1 MNGSET
7 LMGACSRLRSH
18 AFRRRIWRSWLRLRS
33 AARLL
38 APLCRSGSTLLS
50 ALALSALA
58 LLAAALAWS
67 VVGLT
72 VLALC
77 APAALLAR
85 REIGRRRLLV
95 LANDDLGT
103 IGQVGKAGRHHAIG
117 GRQAAGYHGFGF
129 ILLRHHHRFRGDNV
143 AVADDVAER
152 SRGTAL
158 HGRGRNNDRLRECVD
173 LEPHIDELSRPYL
186 KIAVGEFGLQLER
199 PGGRIDLVVDAGE
212 LAGIDHR
219 NSVIAEDVD
228 R

>member
-38 APLCRSGSTLLS
+38 APLCRSGLTLLI

-58 LLAAALAWS
+58 LLAAALALS
-67 VVGLT
+67 VLGLT

-103 IGQVGKAGRHHAIG
+103 IGQVGKARRHHAIG
-117 GRQAAGYHGFGF
+117 GRQSARYDGIRFV
-129 ILLRHHHRFRGDNV
+129 LLRHHN
-143 AVADDVAER
+143 
-152 SRGTAL
+152 
-158 HGRGRNNDRLRECVD
+158 RLRCYNVE
-173 LEPHIDELSRPYL
+173 I
-186 KIAVGEFGLQLER
+186 
-199 PGGRIDLVVDAGE
+199 GRA
-212 LAGIDHR
+212 
-219 NSVIAEDVD
+219 
-228 R
+228 